1 MWREMFV
8 IDEHL
13 QMMEEGGSSRGW
25 LAPQHPS
32 KWCQP
37 GSSDAGVPQLS
48 WCLEENST
56 EGEKADICL
65 TGKQRT
71 RKAGLFYWCPP
82 LEATTR
88 STTEFSKRNGSAKNA
103 VKEKGF
109 THRRR
114 AEVQLKQETL
124 DLAKRLRCEDC
135 GVCLGKPKSVIE
147 GSRLFHSPEMC
158 AQTILE
164 QTLPASP
171 KVWLTLSPQ
180 RKDGFGVNIGG
191 KLLLQKPDKS
201 QHIFSSA
208 LSAEEAVGWG
218 NELCSC
224 SIL

>member
-1 MWREMFV
+1 MWREMVV

-48 WCLEENST
+48 WCSEENSS

-65 TGKQRT
+65 TGKQKT

-88 STTEFSKRNGSAKNA
+88 STTEFSQSNGSAENA

-109 THRRR
+109 NRGKRRGATGAGNNGFSKEDEVWGLWGMFGSAQVSYWRIQVTPFTWDMCPVCPR
-114 AEVQLKQETL
+114 ADTL
-124 DLAKRLRCEDC
+124 
-135 GVCLGKPKSVIE
+135 CLSQGLTGLESSKENWLWGQYWGKTAAEKSRQFSAHLQFSTQCRE
-147 GSRLFHSPEMC
+147 GC
-158 AQTILE
+158 
-164 QTLPASP
+164 
-171 KVWLTLSPQ
+171 
-180 RKDGFGVNIGG
+180 
-191 KLLLQKPDKS
+191 
-201 QHIFSSA
+201 
-208 LSAEEAVGWG
+208 
-218 NELCSC
+218 
-224 SIL
+224 